1 MIRTFTTHKTRKQQ
15 ELTGSLW
22 NFTPCQGEKKGNIY
36 QVALPSCWENHPEFT
51 NYRGEGEYSR
61 KFMAEGTIRLEF
73 KGVSH
78 TATIFLDGKEI
89 ARHYNAY
96 TNFDVIVKKLPKG
109 EHTPYAL
116 T

>member
-61 KFMAEGTIRLEF
+61 KFQ
-73 KGVSH
+73 KGNIPWLYVQTTVSVKTVH
-78 TATIFLDGKEI
+78 YIFLMI
-89 ARHYNAY
+89 
-96 TNFDVIVKKLPKG
+96 I
-109 EHTPYAL
+109 
-116 T
+116 